1 VDGTDPPSQDGGTDP
16 RGARTRRP
24 GGRRRRGAAADARR
38 LRPGLRQIAD
48 DLLDAEGDEA
58 AVGKRV
64 GKDAGR
70 GKLTYPTVLG
80 AAESRRLADELA
92 DEAATTVA
100 GLGHPA
106 AELVALARWVV
117 ARDH

>member
-1 VDGTDPPSQDGGTDP
+1 
-16 RGARTRRP
+16 
-24 GGRRRRGAAADARR
+24 
-38 LRPGLRQIAD
+38 
-48 DLLDAEGDEA
+48 
-58 AVGKRV
+58 
-64 GKDAGR
+64 
-70 GKLTYPTVLG
+70 VLG